1 MEVCSLGGNWRRVN
15 ELFLGLDFNVS
26 SPGKVIL
33 HGEHSVV
40 YGKLAV
46 AASLGLR
53 TKIHLVEIDSP
64 DSVVLKFLP
73 LDFEKSL
80 SLQVGFYLTIITFC

>member
-1 MEVCSLGGNWRRVN
+1 MIHG
-15 ELFLGLDFNVS
+15 LFPGLDFNVS

-64 DSVVLKFLP
+64 DTVVLKFLP

-80 SLQVGFYLTIITFC
+80 SLEVSFHSTTITFC

>member
-1 MEVCSLGGNWRRVN
+1 MWRVN
-15 ELFLGLDFNVS
+15 WLFPGLDFNVS

-53 TKIHLVEIDSP
+53 TKIHLIEIDSP
-64 DSVVLKFLP
+64 DTVILKFLP
-73 LDFEKSL
+73 LDFEKRL
-80 SLQVGFYLTIITFC
+80 SLQVGFHLNTITFS